1 MIKRKKDK
9 QMITRIADNHKNAGY
24 ISKHRKNFQ
33 KKFFT
38 NKKKACKIKPLFF
51 I

>member
-1 MIKRKKDK
+1 MIIRLADK
-9 QMITRIADNHKNAGY
+9 LKNAGC
-24 ISKHRKNFQ
+24 ISKAGKNFR